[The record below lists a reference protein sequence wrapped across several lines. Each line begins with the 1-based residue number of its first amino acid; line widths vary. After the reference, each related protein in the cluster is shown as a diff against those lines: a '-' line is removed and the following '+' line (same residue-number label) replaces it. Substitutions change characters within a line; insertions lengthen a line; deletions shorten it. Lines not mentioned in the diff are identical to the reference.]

1 MGRSKSKAKLAAKS
15 RLKRDIEK
23 SAAAKNAFE
32 QIRTRKKFN
41 VLGKKTKGD
50 TKRTT
55 QLRSAA
61 VEKVCGRVFVLLL
74 LSGIK
79 YLRVRVCSE
88 KIPFSWSIS
97 S

>member
-61 VEKVCGRVFVLLL
+61 VEKVCGRVFVLLSF
-74 LSGIK
+74 SGISSMN
-79 YLRVRVCSE
+79 VCVFAAKRYPSRGV
-88 KIPFSWSIS
+88 
-97 S
+97 